1 MPLPGTSASLTANA
15 PEVYLSAHLVAQPV
29 GDLLRELRIIRR
41 LVDITFPTNQP
52 THRDH
57 ASTLAFYYAVR
68 GSMTDALSP
77 FRGIIPR
84 SWPLV
89 YGDSQVPTRLCGAP
103 AAGSRRD
110 G

>member
-1 MPLPGTSASLTANA
+1 MPLPGTSASHTANA
-15 PEVYLSAHLVAQPV
+15 PEVYLSAYLVAQPV
-29 GDLLRELRIIRR
+29 GDLLRELGIIRR
-41 LVDITFPTNQP
+41 RVDITFPTSQP

-68 GSMTDALSP
+68 VSMTDALSP

-89 YGDSQVPTRLCGAP
+89 YGDSPDPNQALRRARGRLTA
-103 AAGSRRD
+103 
-110 G
+110 